1 MRTVVLTLLVAISL
15 PIFAFGQESM
25 APDSGMQVVL
35 DSLRG
40 TRLELQRAVSLALQ
54 NATSVRQAEA
64 VYLAAGGSVKRE
76 RGMFD
81 PELFFSY
88 NRLDQEQPS
97 ASYFSGAQT
106 LTTTQTDYRT
116 GLRLNLPIGTDLELG
131 LNASK
136 LTTNSS
142 LASLNP
148 QYDAFGSLNVRQPI
162 FGGFHLSARK
172 QLVKS
177 KREFDAAK
185 ARYDQQVLA
194 VASEV
199 ERMYWD
205 LYAAVRD
212 YAVQVLAFERAQVF
226 LRDTEIRAKAGLV
239 GPNQVATARTFL
251 AEQELLL
258 LDREELLDQ
267 RSDQLAS
274 LIGSRPESGQARF
287 VPIDDPQGD
296 YAVEPVEAVVERA
309 MTENLELLA
318 AKNDVGAVRAL
329 SRAALWEALPSVD
342 LLGSLGGYG
351 LAGRPQDVIFGGD
364 TLLSTVEDR
373 NFGDAVGQVGSRDY
387 PSWSV
392 GVEVTIPFGLRR
404 GLG

>member
-1 MRTVVLTLLVAISL
+1 
-15 PIFAFGQESM
+15 
-25 APDSGMQVVL
+25 
-35 DSLRG
+35 
-40 TRLELQRAVSLALQ
+40 
-54 NATSVRQAEA
+54 
-64 VYLAAGGSVKRE
+64 
-76 RGMFD
+76 
-81 PELFFSY
+81 
-88 NRLDQEQPS
+88 
-97 ASYFSGAQT
+97 
-106 LTTTQTDYRT
+106 
-116 GLRLNLPIGTDLELG
+116 
-131 LNASK
+131 
-136 LTTNSS
+136 
-142 LASLNP
+142 
-148 QYDAFGSLNVRQPI
+148 
-162 FGGFHLSARK
+162 
-172 QLVKS
+172 
-177 KREFDAAK
+177 
-185 ARYDQQVLA
+185 
-194 VASEV
+194 
-199 ERMYWD
+199 MYWD

-373 NFGDAVGQVGSRDY
+373 IFGEGVGQVGALDY
-387 PSWSV
+387 PCWRG
-392 GVEVTIPFGLRR
+392 GVEVKTPFVLR
-404 GLG
+404 GGVG